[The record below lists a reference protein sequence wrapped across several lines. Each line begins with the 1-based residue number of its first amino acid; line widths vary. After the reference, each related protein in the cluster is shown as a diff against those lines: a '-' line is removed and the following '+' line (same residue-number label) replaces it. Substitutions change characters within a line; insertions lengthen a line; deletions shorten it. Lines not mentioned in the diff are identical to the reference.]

1 MVSFTLR
8 LKQVEPL
15 FDQYCFAH
23 PINWTINSG
32 EHWAVTGL
40 NGAGKSLLIEILTE
54 RYALKQGGEITF
66 VDDRSNPHRLSTVVK
81 TVAFK
86 DIYSLIDIRDSY
98 YQQRWNK
105 GVELETLRVKDI
117 LDVEKLYEL
126 FSKGSLFNIDNLLD
140 KEISLLSSGEL
151 RKILIVRSLL
161 SNCRILI
168 LDNPYIGLDAKSVQ
182 VLDDLFHQLSKNNIS
197 LVLLLPS
204 VENLPSVITHVLL
217 VDYKKI
223 IFQSTK
229 EEFLRNSLLKESL
242 AKSIPLEKELL
253 NKAVV
258 NRDSNSKII
267 AEFKDI
273 HIKYGE
279 RVIFKDFSWCIK
291 KGDKWALL
299 GANGSGKS
307 TLLSLIYGDNPQA
320 YANDITL
327 FDTQRGT
334 GESIW
339 DIKTHIGYVSPE
351 MHLFYLKD
359 IPCQEIIASGLFDTI
374 GLYKKC
380 NEEQLSIAKQW
391 MGVFQISYLKNQ
403 SFLKVS
409 TGEQRL
415 LLLARAFVKSPE
427 LLILDE
433 PMHGLDDGRKQLVKK
448 IIEAYCDTSKTLI
461 YVTHHKEEI
470 PSIVN
475 HTKELIK
482 Y

>member
-1 MVSFTLR
+1 MKSFTLH

-15 FDQYCFAH
+15 FEQYCFNH
-23 PINWTINSG
+23 PINLTINSG

-40 NGAGKSLLIEILTE
+40 NGSGKSLLIDILTE
-54 RYALKQGGEITF
+54 HYALKQGGEISFT
-66 VDDRSNPHRLSTVVK
+66 DDKSNTHRLSTVVK

-86 DIYSLIDIRDSY
+86 DIYSLLDVKDSY

-117 LDVEKLYEL
+117 LNIEKLYKL

-161 SNCRILI
+161 SNCKILI
-168 LDNPYIGLDAKSVQ
+168 LDNPYIGLDAQSVQ
-182 VLDDLFHQLSKNNIS
+182 ILDELFLQLAKNNIS
-197 LVLLLPS
+197 LILLLPS
-204 VENLPSVITHVLL
+204 VENLPSVTTHVLL
-217 VDYKKI
+217 VDQKEI

-229 EEFLRNSLLKESL
+229 EEFLQNKTLKKSLGKSL
-242 AKSIPLEKELL
+242 SLDKELL
-253 NKAVV
+253 YKIVINKDPN
-258 NRDSNSKII
+258 NRII
-267 AEFKDI
+267 AEFKDVQ
-273 HIKYGE
+273 IKYGE
-279 RVIFKDFSWCIK
+279 RVIFKNFSWSIK
-291 KGDKWALL
+291 KGEKWALL

-339 DIKTHIGYVSPE
+339 DIKNRIGYVSPE

-359 IPCQEIIASGLFDTI
+359 IPCQEIVASGLFDTI

-380 NEEQLSIAKQW
+380 NEDQLNIAKQW
-391 MGVFQISYLKNQ
+391 MDVFQISYLRNQ

-433 PMHGLDDGRKQLVKK
+433 PMHGLDDGRKKLVKE
-448 IIEAYCDTSKTLI
+448 IIETYCTSTKTLI
-461 YVTHHKEEI
+461 YVTHHKDEL